1 MARWKF
7 SAVSIA
13 ARLRASPSSSTP
25 VPRPAQRARAAAEQ
39 GRAQHGRRRRVRDT
53 HLADRQQIA
62 IVGHGAIA
70 GVDRFEKLVRVHRRG
85 FGEIARRP
93 LELDRHHAQFGG
105 SGFGDLVDGRAACGK
120 IRHHLRGDGRRIGR
134 DAARGDA
141 VIAGEH
147 GDGDAIQPRQFRGPA
162 IAPAR
167 SRVLRAGRGCPA
179 ALSDSVGGARPCQ
192 RIADRR
198 RAGRDRRRGCRLDWR
213 TACDSLLPFLGVGTG
228 NATLNRFS
236 GHLHE

>member
-39 GRAQHGRRRRVRDT
+39 GRAQRRRRRRVRDA
-53 HLADRQQIA
+53 HLADRQQVA
-62 IVGHGAIA
+62 IIRHGAIA

-85 FGEIARRP
+85 FGEIACRP
-93 LELDRHHAQFGG
+93 LELDRHHPQFGG
-105 SGFGDLVDGRAACGK
+105 SGFGDLVDGRAAAGK

-134 DAARGDA
+134 DAARGNA

-147 GDGDAIQPRQFRGPA
+147 GDGDAIQPRRFPALPLRQPDREFFEPAEAARRLCQILLAARGHVSESPLA
-162 IAPAR
+162 
-167 SRVLRAGRGCPA
+167 AGQVA
-179 ALSDSVGGARPCQ
+179 TEGA
-192 RIADRR
+192 D
-198 RAGRDRRRGCRLDWR
+198 
-213 TACDSLLPFLGVGTG
+213 VV
-228 NATLNRFS
+228 
-236 GHLHE
+236 